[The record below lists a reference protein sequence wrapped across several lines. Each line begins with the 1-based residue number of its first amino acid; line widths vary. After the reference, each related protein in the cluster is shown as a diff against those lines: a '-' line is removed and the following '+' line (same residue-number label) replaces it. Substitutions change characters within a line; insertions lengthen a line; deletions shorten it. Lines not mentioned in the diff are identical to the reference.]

1 MIYLASPYSHPDAII
16 RERRFRAACRMA
28 ARLIRAGEVVFSP
41 VAHGHAISLYGVPTD
56 WSFWEAHD
64 RRFLEQCDEVVVLTL
79 DGCRVSVGV
88 AAEIE
93 IAKELNKP
101 VRYLDVGSIANVG
114 EGRIGVIA
122 QRGWICQY
130 DKGARNG

>member
-1 MIYLASPYSHPDAII
+1 MIYLVSPYSHPDAIV

-64 RRFLEQCDEVVVLTL
+64 RRFLEQCDEVVVLML
-79 DGCRVSVGV
+79 DGWRDSLGIQ
-88 AAEIE
+88 AEME
-93 IAKELNKP
+93 LAKELGKP
-101 VRYLDVGSIANVG
+101 VRYLNVG
-114 EGRIGVIA
+114 WHFAKAVSSFEMT
-122 QRGWICQY
+122 Q
-130 DKGARNG
+130 GAEQQ

>member
-16 RERRFRAACRMA
+16 RERRFRAACRIA
-28 ARLIRAGEVVFSP
+28 ARLIRSGKVVFSP

-56 WSFWEAHD
+56 CSFWEAHD

-79 DGCRVSVGV
+79 DGWQASVGV

-93 IAKELNKP
+93 IAEELGKP
-101 VRYLDVGSIANVG
+101 VCYLDVGSLAKVS
-114 EGRIGVIA
+114 EGRIDLSGLNSQIH
-122 QRGWICQY
+122 QPS
-130 DKGARNG
+130 DGALAG